1 MYLLNKWMKI
11 SENLY
16 FLRGNKSF
24 GVTSIQVHE
33 KDAPGWVLLSIGK
46 CDGYA
51 IKNVMEVRTGWILFP
66 CCGGAGV
73 CLCVFCKKDKTSM
86 NVMWKK
92 KGLDWLKY

>member
-1 MYLLNKWMKI
+1 MYLLNKWLKI
-11 SENLY
+11 SEKNQC

-24 GVTSIQVHE
+24 GVTSIKVHE
-33 KDAPGWVLLSIGK
+33 IDAPGCVLLNIGK

-51 IKNVMEVRTGWILFP
+51 IKNVMEVRTGWILCPF
-66 CCGGAGV
+66 CGGADV

-92 KGLDWLKY
+92 KDWIG

>member
-16 FLRGNKSF
+16 FLRGNKGF

-33 KDAPGWVLLSIGK
+33 IDAPGWVLLNIGK

-51 IKNVMEVRTGWILFP
+51 IKNVMEVRTGWILCP

-73 CLCVFCKKDKTSM
+73 
-86 NVMWKK
+86 
-92 KGLDWLKY
+92 

>member
-33 KDAPGWVLLSIGK
+33 IDAPGCVLLNIGK

-51 IKNVMEVRTGWILFP
+51 KKNVMEVRTGWIVCP

-86 NVMWKK
+86 N
-92 KGLDWLKY
+92 